1 MDQNDKSTFHVERAQ
16 SVLMKDIVETMNQAT
31 DYCSYLCNKLKGVDN
46 TSEGAKKIEK
56 LTKPELLN
64 LRKSF
69 NLDVATERAKGKL
82 DYEGPDKVVVNGRSM
97 NIQTGITVYGN
108 EGHTNLPATSRA
120 ARFFGYVF
128 NEVTLTPNC
137 NVADSPCRSYDLGD
151 VLHGLKGSGKIV
163 ALSFKK
169 NKKGLAYPASRLC
182 KCAGPIRFAFI
193 RIVSKQG
200 RAKKYSI
207 EKVKL
212 S

>member
-1 MDQNDKSTFHVERAQ
+1 MV
-16 SVLMKDIVETMNQAT
+16 MVET
-31 DYCSYLCNKLKGVDN
+31 
-46 TSEGAKKIEK
+46 I
-56 LTKPELLN
+56 LTMTMHTLN
-64 LRKSF
+64 F

-120 ARFFGYVF
+120 AR
-128 NEVTLTPNC
+128 L
-137 NVADSPCRSYDLGD
+137 
-151 VLHGLKGSGKIV
+151 
-163 ALSFKK
+163 
-169 NKKGLAYPASRLC
+169 GLAYPASRLC